1 MLLSRQLQNYLLGG
15 VITCASVAFGV
26 APQLEIKPQF
36 LSWDNQVI
44 AQTISADQAT
54 DYAEAYLAIYSG
66 DRMAQLLSKLE
77 GLIGKKPDW
86 TIQCNDA
93 QSINKLRNPQAISM
107 VRKYCNEELPALVD
121 SIMSRSVF
129 NDITNRLPNNPALQR
144 QIENAMLEILK
155 RRQTGN
161 R

>member
-1 MLLSRQLQNYLLGG
+1 MFPSRHLHHYLLGG
-15 VITCASVAFGV
+15 VITFASLAFGA
-26 APQLEIKPQF
+26 APQLEAKSQF
-36 LSWDNQVI
+36 LSWNSQAI

-77 GLIGKKPDW
+77 GLVGKKPDW
-86 TIQCNDA
+86 AIQCNDVN
-93 QSINKLRNPQAISM
+93 SINKLRNTEAINM
-107 VRKYCNEELPALVD
+107 VRTYCNEELPALVD
-121 SIMSRSVF
+121 SIMSRRVF
-129 NDITNRLPNNPALQR
+129 NDITNRLPDNPALQR

-155 RRQTGN
+155 NRQSSN